1 MKKILSLVIVF
12 TLLFSTCFVISV
24 GAATPALHVGDMNN
38 DGTVDIID
46 ATLIQRSLLGLYET
60 YLMNI
65 KGDFDHD
72 GEVSVVDATLIQRK
86 DVNIDIPSTCGGI
99 IFTDIYIDAFEPNI
113 ASGEATVGTQIEFTA
128 QAVSPQG
135 DITYEF
141 YVEGVLVQPRSE
153 NNVLNYTFEKS
164 GNYMIEVIA
173 YNYGGIPR
181 DDFIED
187 YRVIE

>member
-1 MKKILSLVIVF
+1 
-12 TLLFSTCFVISV
+12 
-24 GAATPALHVGDMNN
+24 MNN
-38 DGTVDIID
+38 DGNVDIID
-46 ATLIQRSLLGLYET
+46 ATLIQRSLIGLYET

-86 DVNIDIPSTCGGI
+86 DVNIAIPSTCGGI
-99 IFTDIYIDAFEPNI
+99 IFTDIYVETIKPNI

-128 QAVSPQG
+128 QAVSTQG
-135 DITYEF
+135 NITYEF
-141 YVEGVLVQPRSE
+141 YVDGILVQPRSE
-153 NNVLNYTFEKS
+153 NNVLNYSFEKS
-164 GNYMIEVIA
+164 GSYMIEVIA

-187 YRVIE
+187 YRVLD